1 MAKTETTSEA
11 VALLASRSITI
22 QDVIFTIGDVYTE
35 GHVCT
40 AKEAQ
45 ALNQTRAENI
55 RNNFA
60 KTVKDA
66 KPEDGALTD
75 EQKAAL
81 QSDLDK
87 YAAEYEFSVGGG
99 RTLDPI
105 DKEAKLIAANI
116 IDGAIAK
123 SGMSR
128 AKYIETKGKDYYD
141 GLIAQMMAKPN
152 VRDEATEIVKRR
164 EAIADSVQI

>member
-1 MAKTETTSEA
+1 MAKTDTAAPAAE
-11 VALLASRSITI
+11 LASRSITI
-22 QDVIFTIGDVYTE
+22 QDVIFTIGDVYAE
-35 GHVCT
+35 GHVCS

-60 KTVKDA
+60 KTVKEA
-66 KPEDGALTD
+66 KPEDGPISEEKKT
-75 EQKAAL
+75 EL
-81 QSDLDK
+81 QAELDR

-99 RTLDPI
+99 RSLDPI
-105 DKEAKLIAANI
+105 DKESKLIAANI

-123 SGMSR
+123 SGLSK

-141 GLIAQMMAKPN
+141 GLIAQVMAKPE
-152 VRDEATEIVKRR
+152 VRSEATEIVKKR
-164 EAIADSVQI
+164 EAVAGTVQL